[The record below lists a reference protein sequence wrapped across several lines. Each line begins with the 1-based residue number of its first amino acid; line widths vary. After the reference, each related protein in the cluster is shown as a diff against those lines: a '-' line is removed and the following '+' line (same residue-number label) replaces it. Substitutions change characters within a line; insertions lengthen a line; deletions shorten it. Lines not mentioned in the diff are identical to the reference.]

1 MDRRQERQEQRIDQG
16 IQSGALT
23 PREANRLE
31 KGQQHVENLE
41 TKAQADGK
49 ITAKE
54 KLRLEHAQDRAEQA
68 HLPPEARQADP
79 VTAGVA
85 TGSTPVAPSRSACQP
100 LTDPVTLSAISP
112 PAGP

>member
-49 ITAKE
+49 ITAKG
-54 KLRLEHAQDRAEQA
+54 KLRLEHAQDVQSKRIY
-68 HLPPEARQADP
+68 RQKHDKQ
-79 VTAGVA
+79 T
-85 TGSTPVAPSRSACQP
+85 Q
-100 LTDPVTLSAISP
+100 
-112 PAGP
+112 